1 MSDSI
6 ANAKDRISNS
16 VSSGMNSI
24 SNNIGSIKNSIS
36 DAGASVYN
44 NAVNTISNP
53 IPDGS
58 LVNASNEYVRSNNIV
73 AKFAFL
79 ILILITFI
87 FILNLGINIIGYFMN
102 PTNNPYIVKGTLD
115 GKNPLVI
122 SQNPKDANSVSIIR
136 SNNEDTGIEFT
147 WSIWLLLTNNTTDT
161 KYKNIFNKGDSYYNN
176 DSGSGISLVNNGPG
190 LYLNSLTN
198 NQNTLHVIMDTVNPF
213 GGPSVIDVDGV
224 PFNKWFHV
232 AIRIQNKVLD
242 VYVNGTIA
250 SRQVMKFVPKQNY
263 NDVNVCQNGGFDGQ
277 LSNLQYFSHSLS
289 AVEINSIVLNGP
301 NLKSSNLNSATNSI
315 VPYFLSNAW
324 YTSQQ

>member
-1 MSDSI
+1 MADSI
-6 ANAKDRISNS
+6 KNSVSNS
-16 VSSGMNSI
+16 VSNGISSI
-24 SNNIGSIKNSIS
+24 SNNVGSIKNSIA

-44 NAVNTISNP
+44 SAVNTISNP

-58 LVNASNEYVRSNNIV
+58 LANASNEYVRSNSIV

-79 ILILITFI
+79 ILVLIVFI
-87 FILNLGINIIGYFMN
+87 FILNLGINIVGYFMN

-136 SNNEDTGIEFT
+136 SNNEDKGIEFT
-147 WSIWLLLTNNTTDT
+147 WSVWLLLTNNTSDK

-176 DSGSGISLVNNGPG
+176 DAGTGVSLVNNGPG

-198 NQNTLHVIMDTVNPF
+198 NQNTLQVIMDTVNPN
-213 GGPSVIDVDGV
+213 GGPSEVNVDGV

-232 AIRIQNKVLD
+232 AIRIENKVLD

-250 SRQVMKFVPKQNY
+250 SRHVMKFVPKQNY

-289 AVEINSIVLNGP
+289 AVEINSIVMNGP
-301 NLKSSNLNSATNSI
+301 DLKSSKLNSATNSI